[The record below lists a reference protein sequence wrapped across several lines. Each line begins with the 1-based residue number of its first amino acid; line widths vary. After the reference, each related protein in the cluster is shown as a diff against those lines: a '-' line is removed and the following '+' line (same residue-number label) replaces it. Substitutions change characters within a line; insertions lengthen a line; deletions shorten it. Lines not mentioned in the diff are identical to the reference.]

1 MSEEAFKNLEIAEN
15 LRIQNNE
22 DEESDGYEQENLLK
36 AETGKYFNLSNSSC
50 SFDLADV

>member
-1 MSEEAFKNLEIAEN
+1 MNEEAFKKLEIAEKI
-15 LRIQNNE
+15 RIENNE
-22 DEESDGYEQENLLK
+22 DQESDGYEQENLLK